1 MLLVEHMKI
10 EIQTSF
16 VLPLLGLCVLWHT
29 KWWHLTRKFTGKDDL
44 IPKVRTVTAPSIRVQ

>member
-16 VLPLLGLCVLWHT
+16 VLPLLGLCVL
-29 KWWHLTRKFTGKDDL
+29 WHLTRKFTGKDDL